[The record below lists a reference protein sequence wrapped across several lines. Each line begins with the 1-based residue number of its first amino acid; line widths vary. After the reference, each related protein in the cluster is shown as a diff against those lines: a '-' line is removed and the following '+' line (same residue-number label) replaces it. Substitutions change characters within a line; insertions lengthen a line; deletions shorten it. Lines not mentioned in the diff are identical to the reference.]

1 MRCPICH
8 AEIEV
13 EIPRPLNEMD
23 AQERA
28 TALLSGTGADD
39 RRLCPSCGGS
49 LRVVH
54 RPGLDE
60 ALLLSHEDACALNS
74 ARLVNLYLS
83 RWDDPYA
90 AFLDE
95 ACGNGA
101 NRDSADV
108 VEGAASDADRVAS
121 VPAGSVAAAV
131 WDALDAE
138 AASARETED
147 WGTLSRLL
155 LEKARYLCSTG
166 GDFYPVQKEALT
178 CQLRDLKARGV
189 ARVRIVSG
197 RDGLVCERC
206 AEHAGEILDIDEAIE
221 RGPLPV
227 RCDSASRRVRQKED
241 AGWCRCFYVRAS

>member
-1 MRCPICH
+1 MLCPICH

-13 EIPRPLNEMD
+13 EIPRPLNEMEPK
-23 AQERA
+23 ERA
-28 TALLSGTGADD
+28 TVLLSGAGTDD

-49 LRVVH
+49 LRVVR
-54 RPGLDE
+54 RPGADE

-74 ARLVNLYLS
+74 ARLANLYLG
-83 RWDDPYA
+83 RWDDLYA
-90 AFLDE
+90 TFLDGE
-95 ACGNGA
+95 CANAAGGA
-101 NRDSADV
+101 AA
-108 VEGAASDADRVAS
+108 EGATSGADEASLAS
-121 VPAGSVAAAV
+121 AGSLAVAV

-138 AASARETED
+138 AASAREAED

-227 RCDSASRRVRQKED
+227 RCDPATRRVRQKED